1 MGTTEPILKALVG
14 MEERILQGVDDRF
27 RDLQLDLNGHFDAI
41 HQRLDRLEQE
51 YEMLKAGMTRL
62 EARMAGLEGRMA
74 RLEADMSTLKQTVQR
89 LETEIVSVKDAVHR
103 LEARLERDESDRQ
116 DLREQVLGFRRRLG
130 ELEGR
135 VQAVEG
141 GRPAE

>member
-1 MGTTEPILKALVG
+1 MGTTDPILKALVG

-27 RDLQLDLNGHFDAI
+27 RDLQLDLNRRFDAI

-51 YEMLKAGMTRL
+51 YEMLKAGM
-62 EARMAGLEGRMA
+62 A
-74 RLEADMSTLKQTVQR
+74 RLEADMSTLELTVQR

-103 LEARLERDESDRQ
+103 LEARLERDDSDRQ
-116 DLREQVLGFRRRLG
+116 DLREQVLGFQRRLG

-135 VQAVEG
+135 VQEIEG
-141 GRPAE
+141 RLPAE

>member
-1 MGTTEPILKALVG
+1 MGTTDPILKALVG

-27 RDLQLDLNGHFDAI
+27 RDLQLDLNRRFDAI

-51 YEMLKAGMTRL
+51 YEMLKAGM
-62 EARMAGLEGRMA
+62 A
-74 RLEADMSTLKQTVQR
+74 RLEADMSTLKLTVQR

-103 LEARLERDESDRQ
+103 LEARLERDDSDRQ
-116 DLREQVLGFRRRLG
+116 DLREQVLGFQRRLG

-135 VQAVEG
+135 VQEIEG
-141 GRPAE
+141 RLPAE